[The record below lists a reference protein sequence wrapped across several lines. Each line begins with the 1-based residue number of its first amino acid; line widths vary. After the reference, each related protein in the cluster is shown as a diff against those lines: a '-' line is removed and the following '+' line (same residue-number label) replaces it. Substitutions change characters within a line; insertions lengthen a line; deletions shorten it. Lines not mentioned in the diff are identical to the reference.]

1 MLKAFHIED
10 MEAIILRYVLS
21 TKRFSIPKLRR
32 DPRAVENIGPQ
43 ISMTIKVMSPL
54 YNYRIQKL
62 VNDAYFLINPLVL

>member
-21 TKRFSIPKLRR
+21 TKRFSIFKLRR
-32 DPRAVENIGPQ
+32 DPRAVENLRPQ
-43 ISMTIKVMSPL
+43 TSMAIKVMSPL

-62 VNDAYFLINPLVL
+62 MNDAYFLINPLVL